1 MNKTLEILKFL
12 VSKEQ
17 QKKIPLF
24 TLFLIFASALEIG
37 ALMTIYPVIN
47 IFIDPNYTL
56 ELNIFGTIYL
66 IGNSQDSR
74 LLLILFFFLLYI
86 FKAFFLVFFNMK
98 LNRFLTDTISNVNER
113 IYSSYLNLEY
123 DNFLNKNISNTVQII
138 QQESYGLF
146 FYLRAIITTVV
157 DAVFFISVYLFLLI
171 LEPLG
176 TAVLSISLV
185 VLYAF
190 FYFLVLRSNMSWG
203 KERVNSDLNL
213 SKLVIESLGSLLNIR
228 IGNKEEF
235 FESFFIKES
244 RNKSLVHSK
253 QLTYEQMPRFFL
265 EIILLI
271 SVVSFIAILNLRN
284 YDQGEFLTIIG
295 ILVAASIRLIPSINS
310 VISSISIIKYRYS
323 SLDLVYNELFEN
335 VRNSMRHSNQESIS
349 FESNLKLTDI
359 EFSYNNNKS
368 KILDKLN
375 LRINKGSFIGI
386 VGESGSGKST
396 LINLLCGLLSPS
408 SGEILSDNL
417 SIYQNLRAWQSM
429 IGYVGQKTFLLDESI
444 AANIAFGV
452 KNDEIDY
459 EKVQDCIKAVK
470 LEPLMKELKLGMN
483 TSVGQDGSKLS
494 GGQKQRIGIARAL
507 YSDPSI
513 IIFDEATNS
522 LDDKTEI
529 SLLTDIS
536 SFKGSKT
543 LLFISH
549 NLSSLEICDEI
560 YELINKTLIKK

>member
-37 ALMTIYPVIN
+37 ALMTIYPVIK

-56 ELNIFGTIYL
+56 ELNIFSTIYL

-74 LLLILFFFLLYI
+74 LLLILFFFFLYI

-185 VLYAF
+185 ILYAF

-295 ILVAASIRLIPSINS
+295 ILVAALIRLIPSINS

-335 VRNSMRHSNQESIS
+335 VRNSMRLSNQESIS

-359 EFSYNNNKS
+359 EFSYNNNNS

-459 EKVQDCIKAVK
+459 EKVQSCIKAVK
-470 LEPLMKELKLGMN
+470 LEPLMKKLKLGMD

-529 SLLTDIS
+529 SLLTDIT

-549 NLSSLEICDEI
+549 NLNSLEICDEI
-560 YELINKTLIKK
+560 YELRNKTLIKK

>member
-74 LLLILFFFLLYI
+74 LLLILFFFFLYI

-185 VLYAF
+185 ILYAF

-295 ILVAASIRLIPSINS
+295 ILVAALIRLIPSINS

-335 VRNSMRHSNQESIS
+335 VRNMMRLSNQESIS

-359 EFSYNNNKS
+359 EFSYNNNNS

-429 IGYVGQKTFLLDESI
+429 IGYVSQKTFLLDESI

-459 EKVQDCIKAVK
+459 EKVQSCIKAVK
-470 LEPLMKELKLGMN
+470 LEPLMKKLKLGMD

-529 SLLTDIS
+529 SLLTDIT

-549 NLSSLEICDEI
+549 NLNSLEICDEI
-560 YELINKTLIKK
+560 YELRNKTLIKK

>member
-74 LLLILFFFLLYI
+74 LLLILFFFFLYI

-185 VLYAF
+185 ILYAF

-335 VRNSMRHSNQESIS
+335 VRNSMRLSNQESIS

-359 EFSYNNNKS
+359 EFSYNNNNS

-459 EKVQDCIKAVK
+459 EKVQSCIKAVK
-470 LEPLMKELKLGMN
+470 LEPLMKKLKLGMD

-529 SLLTDIS
+529 SLLTDIT

-549 NLSSLEICDEI
+549 NLNSLEICDEI
-560 YELINKTLIKK
+560 YELRNKTLIKK

>member
-335 VRNSMRHSNQESIS
+335 VRNSMRLSNQESIS

-359 EFSYNNNKS
+359 EFSYNNNNS

-408 SGEILSDNL
+408 SGEIRSDNL

-459 EKVQDCIKAVK
+459 EKVQSCIKAVK
-470 LEPLMKELKLGMN
+470 LEPLMKKLKLGMD

-529 SLLTDIS
+529 SLLTDIT

-549 NLSSLEICDEI
+549 NLNSLEICDEI
-560 YELINKTLIKK
+560 YELRNKTLIKK

>member
-37 ALMTIYPVIN
+37 ALMTIYPVIK

-56 ELNIFGTIYL
+56 ELNIFSTIYL

-74 LLLILFFFLLYI
+74 LLLILFFFFLYI

-185 VLYAF
+185 ILYAF

-335 VRNSMRHSNQESIS
+335 VRNSMRLSNQESIS

-359 EFSYNNNKS
+359 EFSYNNNNS

-429 IGYVGQKTFLLDESI
+429 IGYVSQKTFLLDESI

-459 EKVQDCIKAVK
+459 EKVQSCIKAVK
-470 LEPLMKELKLGMN
+470 LEPLMKKLKLGMD

-529 SLLTDIS
+529 SLLTDIT

-549 NLSSLEICDEI
+549 NLNSLEICDEI
-560 YELINKTLIKK
+560 YELRNKTLIKK

>member
-74 LLLILFFFLLYI
+74 LLLILFFFFLYI

-185 VLYAF
+185 ILYAF

-335 VRNSMRHSNQESIS
+335 VRNMMRLSNQESIS

-359 EFSYNNNKS
+359 EFSYNNNNS

-459 EKVQDCIKAVK
+459 EKVQSCIKAVK
-470 LEPLMKELKLGMN
+470 LEPLMKKLKLGMD

-529 SLLTDIS
+529 SLLTDIT

-549 NLSSLEICDEI
+549 NLNSLEICDEI
-560 YELINKTLIKK
+560 YELRNKTLIKK

>member
-56 ELNIFGTIYL
+56 ELNIFSTIYL

-74 LLLILFFFLLYI
+74 LLIILFFFFLYI

-185 VLYAF
+185 ILYAF

-295 ILVAASIRLIPSINS
+295 ILVAALIRLIPSINS

-335 VRNSMRHSNQESIS
+335 VRNSMRLSNQESIS

-359 EFSYNNNKS
+359 EFSYNNNNS

-429 IGYVGQKTFLLDESI
+429 IGYVSQKTFLLDESI

-459 EKVQDCIKAVK
+459 EKVQSCIKAVK
-470 LEPLMKELKLGMN
+470 LEPLMKKLKLGMD

-529 SLLTDIS
+529 SLLTDIT

-549 NLSSLEICDEI
+549 NLNSLEICDEI
-560 YELINKTLIKK
+560 YELRNKTLIKK

>member
-37 ALMTIYPVIN
+37 ALMTIYPVIK

-56 ELNIFGTIYL
+56 ELNIFSTIYL

-74 LLLILFFFLLYI
+74 LLIILFFFFLYI

-185 VLYAF
+185 ILYAF

-295 ILVAASIRLIPSINS
+295 ILVAALIRLIPSINS

-335 VRNSMRHSNQESIS
+335 VRNMMRLSNQESIS

-359 EFSYNNNKS
+359 EFSYNNNNS

-429 IGYVGQKTFLLDESI
+429 IGYVSQKTFLLDESI

-459 EKVQDCIKAVK
+459 EKVQSCIKAVK
-470 LEPLMKELKLGMN
+470 LEPLMKKLKLGMD

-529 SLLTDIS
+529 SLLTDIT

-549 NLSSLEICDEI
+549 NLNSLEICDEI
-560 YELINKTLIKK
+560 YELRNKTLIKK

>member
-74 LLLILFFFLLYI
+74 LLLILFFFFLYI

-185 VLYAF
+185 ILYAF

-335 VRNSMRHSNQESIS
+335 VRNSMRLSNQESIS

-359 EFSYNNNKS
+359 EFSYNNNNS

-429 IGYVGQKTFLLDESI
+429 IGYVSQKTFLLDESI

-459 EKVQDCIKAVK
+459 EKVQSCIKAVK
-470 LEPLMKELKLGMN
+470 LEPLMKKLKLGMD

-529 SLLTDIS
+529 SLLTDIT

-549 NLSSLEICDEI
+549 NLNSLEICDEI
-560 YELINKTLIKK
+560 YELRNKTLIKK

>member
-12 VSKEQ
+12 VSREQ

-37 ALMTIYPVIN
+37 ALMTIYPVIK
-47 IFIDPNYTL
+47 IFIDHNYTL
-56 ELNIFGTIYL
+56 ELNIFSTIYL

-74 LLLILFFFLLYI
+74 LLIILFFFFLYI

-185 VLYAF
+185 ILYAF

-335 VRNSMRHSNQESIS
+335 VRNSMRLSNQESIS

-359 EFSYNNNKS
+359 EFSYNNNNS

-459 EKVQDCIKAVK
+459 EKVQSCIKAVK
-470 LEPLMKELKLGMN
+470 LEPLMKKLKLGMD

-529 SLLTDIS
+529 SLLTDIT

-549 NLSSLEICDEI
+549 NLNSLEICDEI
-560 YELINKTLIKK
+560 YELRNKTLIKK

>member
-12 VSKEQ
+12 VSREQ

-37 ALMTIYPVIN
+37 ALMTIYPVIK

-56 ELNIFGTIYL
+56 ELNIFSTIYL

-74 LLLILFFFLLYI
+74 LLIILFFFFLYI

-185 VLYAF
+185 ILYAF

-335 VRNSMRHSNQESIS
+335 VRNSMRLSNQESIS

-359 EFSYNNNKS
+359 EFSYNNNNS

-459 EKVQDCIKAVK
+459 EKVQSCIKAVK
-470 LEPLMKELKLGMN
+470 LEPLMKKLKLGMD

-529 SLLTDIS
+529 SLLTDIT

-549 NLSSLEICDEI
+549 NLNSLEICDEI
-560 YELINKTLIKK
+560 YELRNKTLIKK

>member
-560 YELINKTLIKK
+560 YELRNKTLIKK

>member
-47 IFIDPNYTL
+47 IFIDPNYIL

-213 SKLVIESLGSLLNIR
+213 SKLIIESLGSLLNIR

-335 VRNSMRHSNQESIS
+335 VRNSMRLSNQESIS

-459 EKVQDCIKAVK
+459 EKVQGCIKAVK

-560 YELINKTLIKK
+560 YELRNKTLIKK

>member
-37 ALMTIYPVIN
+37 ALMTIYPVIK

-74 LLLILFFFLLYI
+74 LLLILFFFFLYI

-185 VLYAF
+185 ILYAF

-295 ILVAASIRLIPSINS
+295 ILVAALIRLIPSINS

-335 VRNSMRHSNQESIS
+335 VRNMMRLSNQESIS

-359 EFSYNNNKS
+359 EFSYNNNNS

-429 IGYVGQKTFLLDESI
+429 IGYVSQKTFLLDESI

-459 EKVQDCIKAVK
+459 EKVQSCIKAVK
-470 LEPLMKELKLGMN
+470 LEPLMKKLKLGMD

-529 SLLTDIS
+529 SLLTDIT

-549 NLSSLEICDEI
+549 NLNSLEICDEI
-560 YELINKTLIKK
+560 YELRNKTLIKK

>member
-74 LLLILFFFLLYI
+74 LLLILFFFFLYI

-185 VLYAF
+185 ILYAF

-295 ILVAASIRLIPSINS
+295 ILVAALIRLIPSINS

-335 VRNSMRHSNQESIS
+335 VRNSMRLSNQESIS

-359 EFSYNNNKS
+359 EFSYNNNNS

-429 IGYVGQKTFLLDESI
+429 IGYVSQKTFLLDESI

-459 EKVQDCIKAVK
+459 EKVQSCIKAVK
-470 LEPLMKELKLGMN
+470 LEPLMKKLKLGMD

-529 SLLTDIS
+529 SLLTDIT

-549 NLSSLEICDEI
+549 NLNSLEICDEI
-560 YELINKTLIKK
+560 YELRNKTLIKK

>member
-56 ELNIFGTIYL
+56 ELNIFSTIYL

-74 LLLILFFFLLYI
+74 LLIILFFFFLYI

-185 VLYAF
+185 ILYAF

-295 ILVAASIRLIPSINS
+295 ILVAALIRLIPSINS

-335 VRNSMRHSNQESIS
+335 VRNMMRLSNQESIS

-359 EFSYNNNKS
+359 EFSYNNNNS

-459 EKVQDCIKAVK
+459 EKVQSCIKAVK
-470 LEPLMKELKLGMN
+470 LEPLMKKLKLGMD

-529 SLLTDIS
+529 SLLTDIT

-549 NLSSLEICDEI
+549 NLNSLEICDEI
-560 YELINKTLIKK
+560 YELRNKTLIKK

>member
-74 LLLILFFFLLYI
+74 LLLILFFFFLYI

-185 VLYAF
+185 ILYAF

-295 ILVAASIRLIPSINS
+295 ILVAALIRLIPSINS

-335 VRNSMRHSNQESIS
+335 VRNSMRLSNQESIS

-359 EFSYNNNKS
+359 EFSYNNNNS

-459 EKVQDCIKAVK
+459 EKVQSCIKAVK
-470 LEPLMKELKLGMN
+470 LEPLMKKLKLGMD

-529 SLLTDIS
+529 SLLTDIT

-549 NLSSLEICDEI
+549 NLNSLEICDEI
-560 YELINKTLIKK
+560 YELRNKTLIKK

>member
-37 ALMTIYPVIN
+37 ALMTIYPVIK

-56 ELNIFGTIYL
+56 ELNIFSTIYL

-74 LLLILFFFLLYI
+74 LLIILFFFFLYI

-185 VLYAF
+185 ILYAF

-295 ILVAASIRLIPSINS
+295 ILVAALIRLIPSINS

-335 VRNSMRHSNQESIS
+335 VRNSMRLSNQESIS

-359 EFSYNNNKS
+359 EFSYNNNNS

-459 EKVQDCIKAVK
+459 EKVQSCIKAVK
-470 LEPLMKELKLGMN
+470 LEPLMKKLKLGMD

-529 SLLTDIS
+529 SLLTDIT

-549 NLSSLEICDEI
+549 NLNSLEICDEI
-560 YELINKTLIKK
+560 YELRNKTLIKK

>member
-190 FYFLVLRSNMSWG
+190 FYFLVLSSNMSWG

-529 SLLTDIS
+529 SLLNDIS